1 MKTSFVSVMSVLVL
15 AVPVSRGIAA
25 APTWEDDIRPIFKS
39 RCFKCHG
46 EDEQK
51 SDLSLH
57 TLGAALKGGSSGE
70 VLKKGRPN
78 SSLLVQ
84 SIEHADG
91 VEKMPPK
98 ALKMPEE
105 EIELIRQWILAGMP
119 AGAGNM
125 PQAARLVFAAV
136 PAGERP
142 EKPAMPLGL
151 PEDEPVAGLSNP
163 VTALAASP
171 WAPLVAMGGE
181 GRVRFVNAE
190 TKESL
195 GAVPF
200 PEGIPQVLRF
210 SRDGAL
216 LLAAG
221 GKPVQSGKAVLYEVT
236 TGKRLGAFGDES
248 DTVLAADLSADSQW
262 VALGGPGKV
271 VKVFRVADGKLA
283 YKLTKHTD
291 WITALEFS
299 PDGKRLVTG
308 DRSGGIHVWEAEG
321 GALVLG
327 LSEHKESIH
336 ALAWR
341 PDGKVVA
348 SGSEDGSVILWGI
361 EDGFPLATLSK
372 IHTPKLR
379 PGEYGKKPGG
389 VLGLAWT
396 GEGNLLTTGRD
407 RTSRLWDSVGGK
419 LAESAP
425 FKELPSKVAGTC
437 VGKRVA
443 IGNAR
448 GELTWWEPA
457 TQ

>member
-1 MKTSFVSVMSVLVL
+1 MKTSFLSYLGVVVL
-15 AVPVSRGIAA
+15 AAPFSPLRGA

-39 RCFKCHG
+39 RCLKCHG
-46 EDEQK
+46 EEEQK
-51 SDLSLH
+51 ADLSLH

-70 VLKKGRPN
+70 VFKKGRPN

-98 ALKMPEE
+98 SPKMPED

-119 AGAGNM
+119 AGAGNA
-125 PQAARLVFAAV
+125 PEASRVAFV
-136 PAGERP
+136 PAAAGKRP
-142 EKPAMPLGL
+142 EKPAMPPGQPAEDTKGGL
-151 PEDEPVAGLSNP
+151 RNP
-163 VTALAASP
+163 VTALASSP
-171 WAPLVAMGGE
+171 WAPLVAMGAQGQ
-181 GRVRFVNAE
+181 VRFFHAE

-195 GAVPF
+195 GALPF
-200 PEGIPQVLRF
+200 PEGTPEVLRF

-216 LLAAG
+216 LLVAG
-221 GKPVQSGKAVLYEVT
+221 GKPVQSGKAVIYEVA
-236 TGKRLGAFGDES
+236 TGKRLGSFGDES
-248 DTVLAADLSADSQW
+248 DTVLAADWSGDGRW

-271 VKVFRVADGKLA
+271 VKVFRISDGQMA
-283 YKLTKHTD
+283 YKLSKHTD

-308 DRSGGIHVWEAEG
+308 DRSGGIHVWEAES
-321 GALVLG
+321 GAMVLS

-361 EDGFPLATLSK
+361 EDGFPLTTLSK
-372 IHTPKLR
+372 IHTPRLR
-379 PGEYGKKPGG
+379 PGEYGKKRGG

-396 GEGNLLTTGRD
+396 VDGNLLTTGRD
-407 RTSRLWDSVGGK
+407 GSGRMWSSEGGK
-419 LAESAP
+419 VAESGP
-425 FKELPSKVAGTC
+425 LGVLPSRVVGTC
-437 VGKRVA
+437 VGKRAV
-443 IGNAR
+443 IGDAR
-448 GELTWWEPA
+448 GGLVWWEPGS
-457 TQ
+457 